1 MPVTPDELKAAICAA
16 IQVTHVEVEDN
27 SSGCGEN
34 FSVLIISKVDFEGKT
49 TLARHKMV
57 NEALKTQIA
66 QIHAFTQV
74 YLSSSHIRG
83 TSLMLAVEK
92 TLTPQQWE
100 DSKGGVNAA

>member
-34 FSVLIISKVDFEGKT
+34 FSVLIVSKDFEGKT

-57 NEALKTQIA
+57 NEVLKAQIA
-66 QIHAFTQV
+66 QIHAFTQ
-74 YLSSSHIRG
+74 
-83 TSLMLAVEK
+83 K

-100 DSKGGVNAA
+100 DSKGGTNAA